1 MTQKTQKELILDH
14 LRNFGTLEPLEALRE
29 YGIYRLGARISEL
42 RSQGGGSN
50 QQGNGRLKEQHNR
63 QDGSFRKVQTNSNA
77 RSSKRASKPIKSQQ
91 YGTRNHHRAAE

>member
-42 RSQGGGSN
+42 RSQGGGQIS
-50 QQGNGRLKEQHNR
+50 KEM
-63 QDGSFRKVQTNSNA
+63 V
-77 RSSKRASKPIKSQQ
+77 ASKSSITGKTVHFAKYRLTATPEAVRGQV
-91 YGTRNHHRAAE
+91 NL

>member
-42 RSQGGGSN
+42 RSQGGVKSA
-50 QQGNGRLKEQHNR
+50 
-63 QDGSFRKVQTNSNA
+63 RKWSPQ
-77 RSSKRASKPIKSQQ
+77 
-91 YGTRNHHRAAE
+91 RAA

>member
-42 RSQGGGSN
+42 RSQGVQIS
-50 QQGNGRLKEQHNR
+50 KEM
-63 QDGSFRKVQTNSNA
+63 V
-77 RSSKRASKPIKSQQ
+77 ASKSSITGKTVHFAKYRLTATPEEVRGQV
-91 YGTRNHHRAAE
+91 NL